1 MCNSAFVYFFK
12 LFLLKVHNC
21 SKHTGKTIFFS
32 AHSRDERNL
41 KGGGW
46 GLKWVCANADTT
58 PRLETFWFSRQPN
71 GFCHIFLL
79 SQAGSKCTGALHEL
93 GADFTGKL
101 RFFPPKILG
110 NANYINL
117 IFAVLYTYKTA
128 KLFIAQA
135 RQLLP

>member
-1 MCNSAFVYFFK
+1 M
-12 LFLLKVHNC
+12 
-21 SKHTGKTIFFS
+21 KTIFFS
-32 AHSRDERNL
+32 AHSRDEGNL

-117 IFAVLYTYKTA
+117 IFAVLYCTYKTA